1 MKINQKIASGF
12 LMVGLLILVV
22 SYISVVTYEDLST
35 SYRKVVEE
43 VLLGTIEVQKIEAT
57 LYHCE
62 YHTEKYGLTG
72 NIEHKKMAED
82 MLADLEGHVAAHRL
96 YHASLDDPKV
106 IHVIDEEVE
115 TFASFITEYILLKD
129 RGGSKEQLDIVEAKI
144 HQAIHNFTSSV
155 GPYMRQHL
163 KDAEETIKTSKQQTV
178 QTRKL
183 ILVSSAIVLILT
195 VAWGLFVSRLISAPI
210 RKLTKAAAQIGRGHL
225 DTDIEIKSKDEIGE
239 LAVSFSKMVQD
250 LKSITVSRDEFAKEV
265 VERTKAET
273 ALRDSEERMRA
284 ILEASPEMIF
294 QVDTD
299 FRIIWANKKCLDYN
313 PKAVG
318 SFCHKEYQG
327 KDEVCEG
334 CPCYKALKTNQTSIS
349 VMYHPAMKG
358 VQGESYWEN
367 IGVPLRDNQGNVIG
381 AIEIARDVTKLMQSM
396 KALRQSEEKLEGIVD
411 SVIDHMIMVDEQ
423 FNIVWA
429 NDIAKEFFG
438 SDLVGMKCYS
448 TYHGHDKA
456 CEPCIVKECFEDGKV
471 HEFETEI
478 NTPKGEKRAA
488 RCTASIAAWSEDNRP
503 KMVVEFLRDITERK
517 RAEEQIEASLRE
529 KEVLLQE
536 IHHRVKNNLQVISS
550 LLNLQAR
557 YIKEDTYADMFTES
571 HNRILSMA
579 LIHEELYQSKDLARI
594 DLNNYIRHLANAL
607 FRSYG
612 VDTGRIILTIDIA
625 DLVLDIGTAI
635 PCGLIINE
643 LVSNALKYA
652 FPKDNKGKIK
662 IALRSFNENE
672 VELIVSDNGVG
683 LPKDLDLTNPK
694 SMGLRLIHIMTKQI
708 EGKLVLDRNDGTKFQ
723 IRFKKMVG

>member
-1 MKINQKIASGF
+1 
-12 LMVGLLILVV
+12 MVGLLILVV

-35 SYRKVVEE
+35 DYRKIVGE
-43 VLLGTIEVQKIEAT
+43 VLPGTIEAQKIEAT

-62 YHTEKYGLTG
+62 KHTEKYGLTG
-72 NIEHKKMAED
+72 NIEDKKMAED
-82 MLADLEGHVAAHRL
+82 MLADLEEHVAAHKL
-96 YHASLDDPKV
+96 YHTGHADPKV
-106 IHVIDEEVE
+106 INIIDEGVE
-115 TFASFITEYILLKD
+115 TFTSFVTEYILLKD
-129 RGGSKEQLDIVEAKI
+129 QGGSKEQLDIVGVKM
-144 HQAIHNFTSSV
+144 HQATHNFISSAK
-155 GPYMRQHL
+155 PYMDNHL
-163 KDAEETIKTSKQQTV
+163 KDAIKTIETAKQQTI

-183 ILVSSAIVLILT
+183 ILASSATVLILA
-195 VAWGLFVSRLISAPI
+195 VLWGLFVSRLISVPI
-210 RKLTKAAAQIGRGHL
+210 RKLMQAAAQIGKGHL
-225 DTDIEIKSKDEIGE
+225 DTDIGIKSNDEIGE
-239 LAVSFSKMVQD
+239 LAVSFSKMAQD
-250 LKSITVSRDEFAKEV
+250 LKSITVSRDEFAKEI

-284 ILEASPEMIF
+284 ILEASPDMIF

-299 FRIIWANKKCLDYN
+299 FRVVWANKPCRDYN

-349 VMYHPAMKG
+349 VMYHPAMEG

-367 IGVPLRDNQGNVIG
+367 IGVPLRDDQGNIIG
-381 AIEIARDVTKLMQSM
+381 AIEIARDVTDRMQSE
-396 KALRQSEEKLEGIVD
+396 KALRQSEEKLAGIVD
-411 SVIDHMIMVDEQ
+411 SVIDHMIMVDKQ

-429 NDIAKEFFG
+429 NDVAKEFFG
-438 SDLVGMKCYS
+438 PDLVGMKCYGA
-448 TYHGHDKA
+448 YHGHDEA
-456 CEPCIVKECFEDGKV
+456 CDPCIVKECFEDGKV

-478 NTPKGEKRAA
+478 ITSKGDKRAA
-488 RCTASIAAWSEDNRP
+488 WCTASVSAWSEDNHP

-517 RAEEQIEASLRE
+517 RTEEQIEASLRE

-557 YIKEDTYADMFTES
+557 YIKEDTYADMFMES
-571 HNRILSMA
+571 QNRILSMA

-594 DLNNYIRHLANAL
+594 DLNDYIRRLTNAL

-612 VDTGRIILTIDIA
+612 VDTGRIVLTIDIA
-625 DLVLDIGTAI
+625 DLVLGIGTAI

-643 LVSNALKYA
+643 LVSNALKHA
-652 FPKDNKGKIK
+652 FPKDNKGEIK
-662 IALRSFNENE
+662 IAFRFFDENE

-683 LPKDLDLTNPK
+683 LPKDLDLINPK

-708 EGKLVLDRNDGTKFQ
+708 EGKLELDRNDGTKFQ
-723 IRFKKMVG
+723 IRFKEMVG

>member
-1 MKINQKIASGF
+1 MKINQKIISGF

-35 SYRKVVEE
+35 DYRKIVGE
-43 VLLGTIEVQKIEAT
+43 VLPGTIEAQKIEAT

-62 YHTEKYGLTG
+62 KHTEKYGLTG
-72 NIEHKKMAED
+72 NIEDKKMAED
-82 MLADLEGHVAAHRL
+82 MLVDLEEHVAAHKL
-96 YHASLDDPKV
+96 YHTGHADPKV
-106 IHVIDEEVE
+106 INMIDEGVE
-115 TFASFITEYILLKD
+115 TFTSFVTEYILLKD
-129 RGGSKEQLDIVEAKI
+129 QGGSKEQLDIVGVKM
-144 HQAIHNFTSSV
+144 HQATHNFISSAK
-155 GPYMRQHL
+155 PYMDNHL
-163 KDAEETIKTSKQQTV
+163 KDAIKTIETAKQGAAQA
-178 QTRKL
+178 RKL
-183 ILVSSAIVLILT
+183 IFGLSVIVLTLAVLWSI
-195 VAWGLFVSRLISAPI
+195 FVSRLISAPI

-239 LAVSFSKMVQD
+239 LAVSFSKMAQD

-265 VERTKAET
+265 AERIKAET
-273 ALRDSEERMRA
+273 ALRDSEERMRT
-284 ILEASPEMIF
+284 ILEASPDMIF

-299 FRIIWANKKCLDYN
+299 FRIIWANKPCRDFN

-327 KDEVCEG
+327 KDEICEG

-349 VMYHPAMKG
+349 VMYHPAMEG

-367 IGVPLRDNQGNVIG
+367 IGVPLRDDQGNAIG
-381 AIEIARDVTKLMQSM
+381 AIEIARDVTERMQSE
-396 KALRQSEEKLEGIVD
+396 KTLRQSEEKLAGIVE
-411 SVIDHMIMVDEQ
+411 SVTDNMIMVDEQ

-429 NDIAKEFFG
+429 NGVAKELFG
-438 SDLVGMKCYS
+438 PDLVGMKCYS
-448 TYHGHDKA
+448 VYHGHDEA
-456 CEPCIVKECFEDGKV
+456 CKPCIVKECFGDGKV

-478 NTPKGEKRAA
+478 NTPKGDKKSAW
-488 RCTASIAAWSEDNRP
+488 CTASVSAWSEDNRP

-517 RAEEQIEASLRE
+517 RAEEQIAASLRE

-557 YIKEDTYADMFTES
+557 YIKEDTYADMFRDS
-571 HNRILSMA
+571 QNRIMSMA

-594 DLNNYIRHLANAL
+594 DLNDYIRHLTNAL

-612 VDTGRIILTIDIA
+612 VDTGRIVLTIDIA
-625 DLVLDIGTAI
+625 DLVLGIGTAI

-652 FPKDNKGKIK
+652 FPKDNKGEIK
-662 IALRSFNENE
+662 IAFRSFNENE

-683 LPKDLDLTNPK
+683 LPKDLDLTNPE
-694 SMGLRLIHIMTKQI
+694 SMGLRLIRIMTNQI
-708 EGKLVLDRNDGTKFQ
+708 DGKLELDRNDGTKFQ
-723 IRFKKMVG
+723 IRFKNMVG